1 MKKAGKVINIK
12 GKKVYILTKNKEF
25 VIVKKNDTIPVK
37 GKIYYGEVFK
47 EQKKNKPKILPT
59 VFTILLIILTLSF
72 VSYKFYTYP
81 TKSFIIKMNASFR
94 ITTNRFD
101 KIVKLEPLYE
111 PDDKLSKSLKEMR
124 LINMPVENSLI
135 ELFNKCIEL
144 GYIQNDFMDKYK
156 EISIYM
162 NNNYSSTDLTIDNFK
177 KIVQSK
183 NIKLSF
189 NKSGEGYYLK

>member
-1 MKKAGKVINIK
+1 MKKAGKVINVK

-25 VIVKKNDTIPVK
+25 VIVKKNDTVPVK

-47 EQKKNKPKILPT
+47 EQKKDNAKILPT
-59 VFTILLIILTLSF
+59 IFTILLIILTLSF
-72 VSYKFYTYP
+72 GSYKFYTYP
-81 TKSFIIKMNASFR
+81 TKSFILKMNASFR

-111 PDDKLSKSLKEMR
+111 PDDKMSESLKEMK
-124 LINMPVENSLI
+124 LINKPVEDSMI
-135 ELFNKCIEL
+135 QLFNKCVEL
-144 GYIQNDFMDKYK
+144 GYIQDDFMAKYR

-162 NNNYSSTDLTIDNFK
+162 NNNYSSTELEIENFK
-177 KIVQSK
+177 KLVQAK

-189 NKSGEGYYLK
+189 NKSGEGYFVK